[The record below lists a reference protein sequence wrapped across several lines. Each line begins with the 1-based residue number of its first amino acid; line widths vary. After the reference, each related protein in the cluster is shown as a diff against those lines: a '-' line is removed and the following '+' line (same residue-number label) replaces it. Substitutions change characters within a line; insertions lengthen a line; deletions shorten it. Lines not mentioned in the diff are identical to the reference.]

1 MTDTTRGG
9 DSRRPD
15 AKADAKADAD
25 ARSHVRE
32 FEAHRGLLFS
42 IAYRMLGSATDAED
56 VVQDAWLR
64 YSSAP
69 PQPIRSTRAW
79 LGTIVTRL
87 CLDRLK
93 AARTTRELYVGPWLP
108 EPMLHGD
115 REPSLSRAMEQK
127 ESISLAFLVLLEA
140 LTPHERAVFLLRE
153 VFDYDY
159 RDIAEMLELSPV
171 NCRQLFHR
179 AKQRLVEQRPE
190 LGSAAARPSR
200 AGHERFVQAFM
211 AAVTQGDMHELQ
223 SLLHNDVVFRSDGG
237 GKVSAA
243 MRPVFGRDSVAR
255 LLLGIKK
262 KVEEAAGAAGHP
274 AESAYTMS
282 SGTINGAPAIFVR
295 ILGAFDAAISL
306 TAAADGI
313 FEINLVRNPDKLAWL
328 MRELSEDGHG
338 QP

>member
-1 MTDTTRGG
+1 VTDDLKDVR
-9 DSRRPD
+9 
-15 AKADAKADAD
+15 AD
-25 ARSHVRE
+25 ARD
-32 FEAHRGLLFS
+32 FEAHRGLMFS

-64 YSSAP
+64 AQSAP

-79 LGTIVTRL
+79 LATIVTRL

-115 REPSLSRAMEQK
+115 REPNLARAMEQK
-127 ESISLAFLVLLEA
+127 ESISLAFLVLLES

-159 RDIAEMLELSPV
+159 RDIADMLELSPV

-190 LGSAAARPSR
+190 YGSAKARPSR
-200 AGHERFVQAFM
+200 VRHDRFVQAFM
-211 AAVTQGDMHELQ
+211 AAVSQGDMHQLQ
-223 SLLHNDVVFRSDGG
+223 SLLHNDVVMRSDGG

-243 MRPVFGRDSVAR
+243 LNPLFGRDAIGR
-255 LLLGIKK
+255 FFLGIRKK
-262 KVEEAAGAAGHP
+262 LQDAAAANGREV
-274 AESAYTMS
+274 ESAYTMS
-282 SGTINGAPAIFVR
+282 PGSVNGAPAIFVS
-295 ILGAFDAAISL
+295 IDGTLDSVVSIS
-306 TAAADGI
+306 ASDDGI
-313 FEINLVRNPDKLAWL
+313 FEIDVVRNPDKLAWL
-328 MRELSEDGHG
+328 MRELAERA
-338 QP
+338 

>member
-1 MTDTTRGG
+1 MPAG
-9 DSRRPD
+9 D
-15 AKADAKADAD
+15 
-25 ARSHVRE
+25 

-69 PQPIRSTRAW
+69 KEQIRSVRAY

-93 AARTTRELYVGPWLP
+93 AARTTREQYVGPWLP

-115 REPSLSRAMEQK
+115 REPSLARAMEQR
-127 ESISLAFLVLLEA
+127 ESITLAFLVLLES
-140 LTPHERAVFLLRE
+140 LTPQERAVFLLRE

-179 AKQRLVEQRPE
+179 AKQRLIEQRPE
-190 LGSAAARPSR
+190 FGSLAARPSR
-200 AGHERFVQAFM
+200 ARQERFVQAFM
-211 AAVTQGDMHELQ
+211 SAVSQGDMHELQ
-223 SLLHNDVVFRSDGG
+223 SLLHHDVVFRSDGG

-243 MRPVFGRDSVAR
+243 MRPVFGSDSVAR
-255 LLLGIKK
+255 FFLGIKK
-262 KVEEAAGAAGHP
+262 KVEDAAVAAGRP
-274 AESAYTMS
+274 VETAYS
-282 SGTINGAPAIFVR
+282 LSIGTVNGAPALFAWIN
-295 ILGAFDAAISL
+295 GALDSVISL
-306 TAAADGI
+306 SASADGI
-313 FEINLVRNPDKLAWL
+313 TEINLVRNPDKLAWL
-328 MRELSEDGHG
+328 MRELASEDGRIDS
-338 QP
+338 